1 MATGLC
7 PDCGSNLDLVGIRHR
22 CIPKKVTDEKPDQ
35 SRRSNNGEARKP
47 VADGRKRRGKISKDS
62 AKSAKALSAQAT
74 KAIDPPPPKTG
85 NGTIKRGPPFKGQE
99 NQTLTALKPWE
110 KEGISRRSWY
120 RKRQQEVKQ

>member
-22 CIPKKVTDEKPDQ
+22 CLKRTTDDSARENSNGPVSQTQSEPKK
-35 SRRSNNGEARKP
+35 GH
-47 VADGRKRRGKISKDS
+47 GKISKGRS
-62 AKSAKALSAQAT
+62 ETTKPLATKRAKSDKA
-74 KAIDPPPPKTG
+74 DNPPSPKTG

-120 RKRQQEVKQ
+120 RKRQQEAKQ